1 MNVDL
6 IKQAVEQKQFH
17 PYLQPIFSA
26 NTLTVAGAEI
36 LVRLITDDGDVISPA
51 HFIEDLE
58 STEYIHAVTRNLLEE
73 VSLSLC
79 EEARFPHRDFYFSLN
94 VTYNQLGSMAL
105 PSICK
110 TFIDRFSFLH
120 QPLAVEITERVP
132 SGGEVTQARIIEMLS
147 ALNVRFLIDDFG
159 TGYSSLSYLLKY
171 PISSIKV
178 DPEFTRSIR
187 GSDKLVHILDALRY
201 LSDKLNI
208 TIIAEGVENQEDM
221 DILRMLKVDYLQ
233 GFLLGKPVP
242 LNNFLDLWLKL

>member
-1 MNVDL
+1 MDL

-26 NTLTVAGAEI
+26 DTLTVTGAEI
-36 LVRLITDDGDVISPA
+36 LLRLITDDGSVFSPVY
-51 HFIEDLE
+51 FIDILE
-58 STEYIHAVTRNLLEE
+58 STEYIHAVTCNLLEE

-79 EEARFPHRDFYFSLN
+79 EESRFPHKDFYFSLN
-94 VTYNQLGSMAL
+94 VTYNQLGSMTL
-105 PSICK
+105 PNICK

-120 QPLAVEITERVP
+120 QPLAVEITERMP
-132 SGGEVTQARIIEMLS
+132 SGDDITQARIIEMLS
-147 ALNVRFLIDDFG
+147 ALDVRFLIDDFG

-208 TIIAEGVENQEDM
+208 TLIAEGVENQEDL
-221 DILRMLKVDYLQ
+221 DVLRMLKVDYLQ
-233 GFLLGKPVP
+233 GYLLGKPVP
-242 LNNFLDLWLKL
+242 LNVFQDLWLKL